1 VLFGGILINNSHTGI
16 PYCELE
22 LSTIPCLRCGVC
34 CSKFQPL
41 IDLSEAHC
49 ICEKLA
55 LHWEDFLNDYIDPRW
70 PGTQN
75 LLIRQVSGACI
86 FLKPSIDKKHLMC
99 AIHDFK
105 PSCCL
110 EWKSG
115 LDRAECQSVLLTKW
129 GLEINTRGI
138 IQGTEEQI
146 KLFKEY
152 LRSLP
157 K

>member
-1 VLFGGILINNSHTGI
+1 VLLGGILINNSHTR
-16 PYCELE
+16 PTDCDLV

-41 IDLSEAHC
+41 IELTEAHR

-55 LHWEDFLNDYIDPRW
+55 LHWENFLADYIDPRW

-75 LLIRQVSGACI
+75 LLIRQVNRACI
-86 FLKPSIDKKHLMC
+86 FLKPSLDKKHLLC

-115 LDRAECQSVLLTKW
+115 LDRAECQSGLLAKW
-129 GLEINTRGI
+129 SLEINNRGK

-152 LRSLP
+152 LLSL
-157 K
+157 